1 MSEGEE
7 IEKRYLGT
15 HSLLT
20 GLTVSVKSRR
30 KNSVRGAVHG
40 SYYIQNPELPPDIW
54 DLSKS
59 ASNDHTDTKPFVRL
73 LGHEDDVHCVKLLLP
88 LVISGSADATVRIWS
103 VEDGGSCLRVLRGHE
118 GKIWAV
124 DADRK
129 VEWRGRAGERV
140 RPPIPLVHCGR
151 LFFLTRAIR
160 SRGLSVSFA
169 EEAFLRKQSS

>member
-7 IEKRYLGT
+7 IEKRFFGT

-20 GLTVSVKSRR
+20 GLTVKSRR
-30 KNSVRGAVHG
+30 KNSVRGTVHG

-129 VEWRGRAGERV
+129 VEWRGRAGEREGATANSSCV
-140 RPPIPLVHCGR
+140 VVDF
-151 LFFLTRAIR
+151 FFLTRAIR

>member
-1 MSEGEE
+1 M
-7 IEKRYLGT
+7 RGT
-15 HSLLT
+15 
-20 GLTVSVKSRR
+20 
-30 KNSVRGAVHG
+30 VHG

-73 LGHEDDVHCVKLLLP
+73 LGHEDDVHCVKFILP

-151 LFFLTRAIR
+151 LFFLPRAIR

>member
-1 MSEGEE
+1 M
-7 IEKRYLGT
+7 R
-15 HSLLT
+15 HP
-20 GLTVSVKSRR
+20 
-30 KNSVRGAVHG
+30 GADHG
-40 SYYIQNPELPPDIW
+40 SNFDEIRNSLPPDIW
-54 DLSKS
+54 DLNKS

-73 LGHEDDVHCVKLLLP
+73 LGHENDVHCVKLLLP

-129 VEWRGRAGERV
+129 VEWRGRAGERE
-140 RPPIPLVHCGR
+140 RGCDRQFLLCCGR

>member
-1 MSEGEE
+1 MSEGKK
-7 IEKRYLGT
+7 IGKRNLCTILLQRGRQSLSQARRMNSRHGT
-15 HSLLT
+15 QKIYRQL
-20 GLTVSVKSRR
+20 R
-30 KNSVRGAVHG
+30 
-40 SYYIQNPELPPDIW
+40 PDIW

-73 LGHEDDVHCVKLLLP
+73 LGHEGDVHCVKLLLP

-129 VEWRGRAGERV
+129 VEQRGKGG
-140 RPPIPLVHCGR
+140 P
-151 LFFLTRAIR
+151 
-160 SRGLSVSFA
+160 
-169 EEAFLRKQSS
+169 